1 MPRVDCLHDGECVIV
16 CVCVCVQLP
25 PVNYIKDIL
34 GPEVQLTPPSTVLID
49 IQEDNVCVY

>member
-1 MPRVDCLHDGECVIV
+1 M
-16 CVCVCVQLP
+16 QLP
-25 PVNYIKDIL
+25 LVNYIKDIL